1 MTVTSMCV
9 PVTHGDG
16 LDSIGAVFFSRV
28 ERYDDPMFDLHAD
41 ELRMLRRMNTPVKIQ
56 DFLET
61 LPYSFD
67 QGNDMLR
74 SPRRVLR
81 ERTAHCIE
89 GALLAAAA
97 LWVNG
102 ARPLLLDLRS
112 TPDDLD
118 HVVTLFRMHGYW
130 GAISKTNHAVLR
142 FREPVYR
149 TVREL
154 AMSYFHEYFLDD
166 GRKTMR
172 DYSDPFDVGR
182 RFGRAWLTDEGDLW
196 HIAETLDDSRHRQI
210 LSVPQIHTLR
220 RADPVE
226 VAAGKLVTRRKT
238 LP

>member
-1 MTVTSMCV
+1 MNIF
-9 PVTHGDG
+9 DANER
-16 LDSIGAVFFSRV
+16 AV
-28 ERYDDPMFDLHAD
+28 
-41 ELRMLRRMNTPVKIQ
+41 LRRLNTPVRIQ

-67 QGNDMLR
+67 HGRDMLR

-97 LWVNG
+97 LYTNG
-102 ARPLLLDLRS
+102 IQPMLLDVRS

-118 HVVTLFRMHGYW
+118 HVVTLYRAYGCW

-154 AMSYFHEYFLDD
+154 AMSYFHEYFLHS
-166 GRKTMR
+166 GQKTMI
-172 DYSDPFDVGR
+172 DYSDPFDVVR
-182 RFGRAWLTDEGDLW
+182 RCGTSWLTDEKDIW
-196 HIAETLDDSRHRQI
+196 HVAEKLDESRHRSALTAAQRRR
-210 LSVPQIHTLR
+210 LR

-226 VAAGKLVTRRKT
+226 IAAGKLVVFQEK
-238 LP
+238 

>member
-1 MTVTSMCV
+1 MMF
-9 PVTHGDG
+9 G
-16 LDSIGAVFFSRV
+16 LDRA
-28 ERYDDPMFDLHAD
+28 
-41 ELRMLRRMNTPVKIQ
+41 ELRTLQRLNTPVRIQ

-61 LPYSFD
+61 IPYSFD
-67 QGNDMLR
+67 HGRDMLR
-74 SPRRVLR
+74 SPRRVLH
-81 ERTAHCIE
+81 EHTAHCIE
-89 GALLAAAA
+89 GALLAVAA

-102 ARPLLLDLRS
+102 ARPLLLDVRA

-118 HVVTLFRMHGYW
+118 HVVALFRSHGYW

-182 RFGRAWLTDEGDLW
+182 RFGYEWLTTEDDL
-196 HIAETLDDSRHRQI
+196 
-210 LSVPQIHTLR
+210 
-220 RADPVE
+220 
-226 VAAGKLVTRRKT
+226 
-238 LP
+238 

>member
-1 MTVTSMCV
+1 MKAVLFFRRV
-9 PVTHGDG
+9 GYDG
-16 LDSIGAVFFSRV
+16 A
-28 ERYDDPMFDLHAD
+28 MFGLNSD
-41 ELRMLRRMNTPVKIQ
+41 EQRALRRLRTPVRIQ

-67 QGNDMLR
+67 DGNDMLR

-81 ERTAHCIE
+81 ERSAHCIE

-102 ARPLLLDLRS
+102 ARPLLLDIRA

-118 HVVTLFRMHGYW
+118 HVVTLFRSGGRW

-142 FREPVYR
+142 FREPLYR

-154 AMSYFHEYFLDD
+154 VMSYFHEYFLDD

-182 RFGRAWLTDEGDLW
+182 RFGHAWLTTEEDLW
-196 HIAETLDDSRHRQI
+196 HIAETLDSSRHRTV
-210 LSVPQIHTLR
+210 LSVAQQRALR

-226 VAAGKLVTRRKT
+226 IAAGKLTVHRR
-238 LP
+238 PRS

>member
-1 MTVTSMCV
+1 MSA
-9 PVTHGDG
+9 PV
-16 LDSIGAVFFSRV
+16 SAGAVSFFHAG
-28 ERYDDPMFDLHAD
+28 RYDTFMFDLHRE
-41 ELRMLRRMNTPVKIQ
+41 ELRTLQRLNTPVRIQ
-56 DFLET
+56 DFLEA

-67 QGNDMLR
+67 HGSDMLR

-102 ARPLLLDLRS
+102 SRPLLLDVRS

-118 HVVTLFRMHGYW
+118 HVVTLFRSHGCW
-130 GAISKTNHAVLR
+130 GALSKTNHAVLR
-142 FREPVYR
+142 FREPIYR

-154 AMSYFHEYFLDD
+154 AISFFHEYFLDD

-182 RFGRAWLTDEGDLW
+182 RFGHAWLTTEDDLW
-196 HIAETLDDSRHRQI
+196 HIAETLDGSRHRPV
-210 LSVPQIHTLR
+210 LSAQQRRALR
-220 RADPVE
+220 LADPVE
-226 VAAGKLVTRRKT
+226 IAAGKLVAHRKP
-238 LP
+238 LS

>member
-1 MTVTSMCV
+1 
-9 PVTHGDG
+9 
-16 LDSIGAVFFSRV
+16 
-28 ERYDDPMFDLHAD
+28 MFDLNSD
-41 ELRMLRRMNTPVKIQ
+41 EQRALRRLHTPVRIQ

-67 QGNDMLR
+67 DGNDMLR
-74 SPRRVLR
+74 SPRRVLL
-81 ERTAHCIE
+81 ERSAHCIE

-102 ARPLLLDLRS
+102 ARPLLLDIRA

-118 HVVTLFRMHGYW
+118 HVVTLFRSGGRW

-142 FREPVYR
+142 FREPLYR

-154 AMSYFHEYFLDD
+154 VMSYFHEYFLDD

-182 RFGRAWLTDEGDLW
+182 RFGHAWLTAEADLW
-196 HIAETLDDSRHRQI
+196 HIADALDGSRHRTV
-210 LSVPQIHTLR
+210 LSAVQQRALR

-226 VAAGKLVTRRKT
+226 IAAGKLTVHRR
-238 LP
+238 PHS